1 MQYCS
6 KTYEIEKGKKCH
18 LLKVAMLKRI
28 ATHLI
33 QIFLNSYDDFSQ
45 HIQDWNYTKSQI
57 GSQFE
62 RPKKASKKS
71 LWLFYFSVISQT
83 IWWKK
88 GEER

>member
-1 MQYCS
+1 MQYTIYNMQYFS

-45 HIQDWNYTKSQI
+45 HIQD
-57 GSQFE
+57 
-62 RPKKASKKS
+62 
-71 LWLFYFSVISQT
+71 
-83 IWWKK
+83 
-88 GEER
+88 

>member
-1 MQYCS
+1 MQYTIYNIQYAIFF

-45 HIQDWNYTKSQI
+45 HIQD
-57 GSQFE
+57 
-62 RPKKASKKS
+62 
-71 LWLFYFSVISQT
+71 
-83 IWWKK
+83 
-88 GEER
+88 